1 MRQAWH
7 FLAIGRP
14 KEAEEPMRR
23 HNEIKI
29 ELKEW
34 ENVSVGYQ
42 NLADLQFRMGEL
54 GSALNCAEEA
64 LKMAEK
70 AESKDYIVYSKGY
83 LGQILNLLGR
93 NKEAEE
99 NFERADEIAIK
110 IWGHRDFS
118 ITGVFYADFL
128 ISEKQN

>member
-14 KEAEEPMRR
+14 KEAEELL
-23 HNEIKI
+23 IKKTKMQI
-29 ELKEW
+29 EYKDW
-34 ENVSVGYQ
+34 ENASAGYH

-70 AESKDYIVYSKGY
+70 AKSDVDIVKSKAY
-83 LGQILNLLGR
+83 LGQILYLLGKNR
-93 NKEAEE
+93 EAEE
-99 NFERADEIAIK
+99 QFKRADE
-110 IWGHRDFS
+110 
-118 ITGVFYADFL
+118 YADFL